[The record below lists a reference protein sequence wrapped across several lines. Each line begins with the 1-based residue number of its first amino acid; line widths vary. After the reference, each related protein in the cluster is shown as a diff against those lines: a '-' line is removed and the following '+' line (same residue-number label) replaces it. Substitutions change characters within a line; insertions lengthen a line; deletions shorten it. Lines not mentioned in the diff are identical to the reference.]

1 MLKGQVD
8 EFWIQHSAQTSL
20 FYAVIA
26 ILVLLIGV
34 LFLVLRAYWQH
45 RRHQQQLM
53 AQNRLLEEQRDTQ
66 KALNEQLEAATQS
79 KLMFF
84 TNVSHDL
91 RTPLTLIAEPVEQLA
106 QAGNLSAQQEVM
118 VKIANKNVKILRRLL
133 NQILDFRKYENG
145 KLTTALSEVKL
156 GHAITEWA
164 EAFRPAARRR
174 DIRLTTDICLDRDFS
189 MAVDIEKIERVF
201 FNLVSNAIK
210 YTPDNGKV
218 TITVSATD
226 TELKLSVSDT
236 GYGISAEAIN
246 NIFDRFYQVDKVRP
260 QGSGIGL
267 SLAKAFVELH
277 GGTISVESTLGT
289 GSTFTVTLPVTHTD
303 EAPQIAAPANTTNER
318 TCEEINDELEAADSD
333 DSDPATDSHPL
344 MLVIDDNHDIRLLL
358 SQLLADDYRIL
369 CAPDGKEGL
378 RLAARYV
385 PDLIVCDVMM
395 PEMDGLECCRK
406 IKNEVSTSHI
416 PVLLL
421 TACTLDE
428 QRAEGY
434 DSGADG
440 YLAKP
445 FNATVLKARCRSLIE
460 NRKRITDILAEKA
473 ATAKDGVSE
482 EIRPDVENEFYARFI
497 EIVQSDMGDPELN
510 IDAIA
515 SKMGL
520 GRSQLY
526 RKIKSL
532 TNYTPV
538 ELLRNLRLKR
548 SRELLVKTR
557 KSISEVGYEVG
568 FSTPAYFTRCFKE
581 AYGETPSELRDRLN
595 L

>member
-174 DIRLTTDICLDRDFS
+174 DIRPTTDICLDSDFS

>member
-1 MLKGQVD
+1 M
-8 EFWIQHSAQTSL
+8 
-20 FYAVIA
+20 IA

-174 DIRLTTDICLDRDFS
+174 DIRLTTDICLDSDFS

>member
-1 MLKGQVD
+1 
-8 EFWIQHSAQTSL
+8 
-20 FYAVIA
+20 
-26 ILVLLIGV
+26 
-34 LFLVLRAYWQH
+34 
-45 RRHQQQLM
+45 
-53 AQNRLLEEQRDTQ
+53 
-66 KALNEQLEAATQS
+66 
-79 KLMFF
+79 
-84 TNVSHDL
+84 
-91 RTPLTLIAEPVEQLA
+91 
-106 QAGNLSAQQEVM
+106 
-118 VKIANKNVKILRRLL
+118 
-133 NQILDFRKYENG
+133 
-145 KLTTALSEVKL
+145 
-156 GHAITEWA
+156 
-164 EAFRPAARRR
+164 
-174 DIRLTTDICLDRDFS
+174 
-189 MAVDIEKIERVF
+189 
-201 FNLVSNAIK
+201 
-210 YTPDNGKV
+210 
-218 TITVSATD
+218 
-226 TELKLSVSDT
+226 
-236 GYGISAEAIN
+236 
-246 NIFDRFYQVDKVRP
+246 
-260 QGSGIGL
+260 
-267 SLAKAFVELH
+267 
-277 GGTISVESTLGT
+277 
-289 GSTFTVTLPVTHTD
+289 
-303 EAPQIAAPANTTNER
+303 
-318 TCEEINDELEAADSD
+318 
-333 DSDPATDSHPL
+333 